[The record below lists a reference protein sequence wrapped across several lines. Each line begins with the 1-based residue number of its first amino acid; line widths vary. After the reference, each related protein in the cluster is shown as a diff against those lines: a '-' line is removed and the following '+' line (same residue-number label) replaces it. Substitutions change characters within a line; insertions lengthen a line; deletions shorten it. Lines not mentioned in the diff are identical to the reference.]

1 MKENTKWLRIHWSV
15 CCFIRLSTSSAFC
28 CSYLVCLDIIGWFSS
43 RTGTS
48 VDDGKARRKDW
59 TRLPVPDLPPA
70 PCHWSSQLFN
80 LRAPSSTYVPVLL
93 LNQPNNVGVS
103 SFLTPLA
110 GVFLLKGSPS
120 LQCLVSASSS
130 WYGQTSINGHLST
143 TATSLQRSFFLVDS
157 SYIHSCFN
165 LSGML
170 NFFCLQG
177 GRCREVQL
185 YLTFKLLYLPEYN
198 VKNYADTPP

>member
-130 WYGQTSINGHLST
+130 WYGQTSTNGHLST
-143 TATSLQRSFFLVDS
+143 TVTSLQRSFFLVDS

>member
-1 MKENTKWLRIHWSV
+1 M
-15 CCFIRLSTSSAFC
+15 
-28 CSYLVCLDIIGWFSS
+28 
-43 RTGTS
+43 
-48 VDDGKARRKDW
+48 
-59 TRLPVPDLPPA
+59 
-70 PCHWSSQLFN
+70 QLFN

-120 LQCLVSASSS
+120 LQCLVSTSGS
-130 WYGQTSINGHLST
+130 WYGQTSTNGHLST
-143 TATSLQRSFFLVDS
+143 TAIFLVDS
-157 SYIHSCFN
+157 SYIHSCSN

-185 YLTFKLLYLPEYN
+185 YLTFKLLNLPEYN
-198 VKNYADTPP
+198 VKNYVDPPPWIGDFVFKWGYITSYRLYTPYRQEIVSAGWLWRIMLGFGANQKRLDNLNN